1 MDVGS
6 RIGAVLFGGF
16 IHSQAQNIIGIEMN
30 TELCNTAMQT
40 CLRFNMNSRIQTINA
55 ELSTKEEILRQSDVI
70 ILNNVFDWF
79 APIDIQVTLWQIVHQ
94 NVKPGSLLV
103 TIPSLQEALRILPN
117 NANIDLASWVQPC
130 VPFRPNRIAK
140 DLLNDKLES
149 IFLYSVKS

>member
-6 RIGAVLFGGF
+6 RIGAVLFGSF
-16 IHSQAQNIIGIEMN
+16 IHSKAQNIIGIEMN

-40 CLRFNMNSRIQTINA
+40 CLKFNMNSRIQVINA
-55 ELSTKEEILRQSDVI
+55 ELSTKTEILRQTDVV

-79 APIDIQVTLWQIVHQ
+79 APINIQVQLWQLIRQ
-94 NVKPGSLLV
+94 NVKPGSLIV

-117 NANIDLASWVQPC
+117 HANIDLGSWVQACP
-130 VPFRPNRIAK
+130 PFRPERISK
-140 DLLNDKLES
+140 NLLNDKLES